1 MENQIPAYEG
11 NLIYDFEETA
21 PRYCVEFLKPCPNL
35 SPNTTVYFDGFFW
48 NECGI
53 VFQYNDGDNF
63 KPRSFTLKVVFPC
76 TIKSMRMFA
85 MTVHQENKLFDLQ
98 QRSAAAN
105 LSEPIFHFYR
115 CKYSNYYFCH
125 PYTCIDFCTGRGFER
140 VTIFYKGIMPSEKIL
155 DLPVD
160 CNTLTGSVNLGYEN
174 INHLAL
180 IVKAHGLPI
189 IQIARNAVNL

>member
-1 MENQIPAYEG
+1 MGYKRIIRKIAKFILASQPDA
-11 NLIYDFEETA
+11 F
-21 PRYCVEFLKPCPNL
+21 V
-35 SPNTTVYFDGFFW
+35 
-48 NECGI
+48 
-53 VFQYNDGDNF
+53 Q
-63 KPRSFTLKVVFPC
+63 
-76 TIKSMRMFA
+76 
-85 MTVHQENKLFDLQ
+85 
-98 QRSAAAN
+98 
-105 LSEPIFHFYR
+105 
-115 CKYSNYYFCH
+115 
-125 PYTCIDFCTGRGFER
+125 